1 SFSAQK
7 VVVQLMD
14 QFNYN
19 IPVAKLYQFPTIA
32 GLESFL
38 QGKEKGKTTFS
49 LKRKVSGGNPDIAI
63 IGMECNLPG
72 ATTIDAFWDLLKNG
86 REAITFFKEDEV
98 DVFVPDR
105 IKNDP
110 SYVKARGILKEV
122 EYFDADFFGMNP
134 RLVELMDPQHR
145 LFLETSRNLLEKTGY
160 LADKKDCVIGVYAGC
175 NINTYFNNNVVWHR
189 DKMELQGAIPVESVN
204 DKDYIPARVAYHLNL
219 RGPAVNVNSACS
231 TSAVAIAQAVAG
243 LRAGQC
249 EVAIAGAAAV
259 TAPVNSGHLY
269 EEGSMLNIDGHT
281 RPFDSAGTGTV
292 FSDGIGAILLKPLE
306 DAERDGDFIYAV
318 IKGVGVSND
327 GGNKA
332 SFSAPS
338 VEGQA
343 HAIALAI
350 QDANVESS
358 QISYVEAHGTAT
370 PVGDPIEIEGLKLAF
385 GEQEKKQY
393 CAIGSVKSNI
403 GHANHTAGVAGVIK
417 VALAMQHKQ
426 LPPSINYIKAN
437 PKIDFENS
445 PFVVNNKLKD
455 WVVDGKRIAGVSS
468 FGVGGSNAHIIL
480 EEYNSPAEKNGK
492 EQVPAATPQ
501 IIAWSAKTEKSVTD
515 YSEKLREYINA
526 NPGVA
531 LADIA
536 YTLQNTRQELSVRN
550 ALVVKNLGDLQ
561 DQLAEGSRLAASINV
576 VREKGA
582 NIVFMFPG
590 QGSQY
595 VNMGKELYRNEP
607 VYRDAI
613 DECAGI
619 LLNEMKEDIRKI
631 IFPDQEN
638 EQATSNL
645 KNTYY
650 TQPAIFITSYALA
663 KLYMSWSIL
672 PSALLGHSVGEFVA
686 AHLAGVFSLADAL
699 KIVSTRARLIS
710 GLPGGSMLSVRTS
723 VDTIQP
729 LLPGNISVA
738 AINAPQL
745 CVLSGE
751 DAVVEEF
758 AQVLNKKDI
767 LNKLLR
773 TSHAFHSEMME
784 PIVQPLK
791 EIVQSVT
798 LNVPRIPILSTV
810 TASWLKDEEALS
822 PAYWA
827 DHSRATVRFSGAIK
841 AIEEELQPIFL
852 EVGAGITTTV
862 LTKQHGGETGKRTFA
877 SLDTSNKAEGE
888 SLSMRGAL
896 AKLWL
901 KGAPINW
908 EDIHNGYKPKV
919 LHSLP
924 TYAFDR
930 KRIWIDPLNYA
941 AVSDNNGRA
950 NNGGAVQQ
958 SGSLERV
965 QKSAAATPAR
975 KDIIIKKV
983 AEMIELISG
992 IDLSGANP
1000 HSNFTELGLDS
1011 LLLTQVGS
1019 ALKREFKFPISF
1031 RQLNE
1036 DYDTLNKVAV
1046 FFDEKL
1052 PADAYAQNTDS
1063 FEKGAEAARSQ
1074 EPIQQVITAGNSGDG
1089 GAALT
1094 AIMQQLNMLTQQ
1106 VAKLEEGARLKE
1118 ALAFSGANGSTQ
1130 SEKNA
1135 GINVMD
1141 STKPPMAGARLG
1153 RDRQGNPAWF
1163 IEDANSPGNYIQL

>member
-1 SFSAQK
+1 
-7 VVVQLMD
+7 M
-14 QFNYN
+14 
-19 IPVAKLYQFPTIA
+19 
-32 GLESFL
+32 
-38 QGKEKGKTTFS
+38 
-49 LKRKVSGGNPDIAI
+49 AI

-72 ATTIDAFWDLLKNG
+72 ATTVEAFWDLLKNG
-86 REAITFFKEDEV
+86 REAITFFREDEV
-98 DVFVPDR
+98 DPFVPDR
-105 IKNDP
+105 IKND
-110 SYVKARGILKEV
+110 SNYVKARGILKEV

-160 LADKKDCVIGVYAGC
+160 LADKKDCIIGVYSGC

-219 RGPAVNVNSACS
+219 RGPAVNVNSACA

-292 FSDGIGAILLKPLE
+292 FSDGIGAILLKPLD
-306 DAERDGDFIYAV
+306 DAERDGDIIYAV

-338 VEGQA
+338 IEGQA
-343 HAIALAI
+343 QAIALAI
-350 QDANVESS
+350 QDAQVVPS
-358 QISYVEAHGTAT
+358 QISYIEAHGTAT

-417 VALAMQHKQ
+417 VALSMQHKQ
-426 LPPSINYIKAN
+426 LPPSINFVEAN

-445 PFVVNNKLKD
+445 PFVVNDKLKD
-455 WVVDGKRIAGVSS
+455 WVVDGKRIAGISS
-468 FGVGGSNAHIIL
+468 FGVGGSNAHIIV
-480 EEYNSPAEKNGK
+480 EEYNSPAEKK
-492 EQVPAATPQ
+492 HSEPDQVVTPQ
-501 IIAWSAKTEKSVTD
+501 IIAWSAKTEKSLRD
-515 YSEKLREYINA
+515 YSEKLREYIDA
-526 NPGVA
+526 NPGAA

-536 YTLQNTRQELSVRN
+536 YTLQHTRQELGIRN
-550 ALVVKNLGDLQ
+550 ALVAKNLDDLR
-561 DQLAEGSRLAASINV
+561 DQLTDATKLSSSVNV
-576 VREKGA
+576 VKEKGA

-595 VNMGKELYRNEP
+595 INMGKELYRTEH
-607 VYRDAI
+607 VYRAAI

-619 LLNEMKEDIRKI
+619 LLNEMKEDIRRI
-631 IFPDQEN
+631 IFPEQED
-638 EQATSNL
+638 ERATEHL

-663 KLYMSWSIL
+663 RLYMSWGIL
-672 PSALLGHSVGEFVA
+672 PNALMGHSVGEFVA

-723 VDTIQP
+723 VDAIQSF
-729 LLPGNISVA
+729 LPKNISVA

-751 DAVVEEF
+751 NNVIEAF
-758 AQVLNKKDI
+758 SQVLNKKDI

-784 PIVQPLK
+784 PIVQPL
-791 EIVQSVT
+791 EQVVEAAA

-827 DHSRATVRFSGAIK
+827 DHSRATVRFSGAVK

-862 LTKQHGGETGKRTFA
+862 LTKQHGGEISKRTFA

-888 SLSMRGAL
+888 PAAIKGAL

-901 KGAPINW
+901 KGVTINW
-908 EDIHNGYKPKV
+908 EPIHNGYKPTL
-919 LHSLP
+919 LHSVP
-924 TYAFDR
+924 TYSFDR
-930 KRIWIDPLNYA
+930 KRIWIDPLSD
-941 AVSDNNGRA
+941 AVSDNNRQV
-950 NNGGAVQQ
+950 NNVGTALQ
-958 SGSLERV
+958 SDPVRPV
-965 QKSAAATPAR
+965 QKSVAAAPGR
-975 KDIIIKKV
+975 KEVIIKKV
-983 AEMIELISG
+983 AELIELISG
-992 IDLSGANP
+992 IDLASANP

-1019 ALKREFKFPISF
+1019 ALKREFKLPISF

-1036 DYDTLNKVAV
+1036 DYDTLDKVAV
-1046 FFDEKL
+1046 YFDSKL
-1052 PADAYAQNTDS
+1052 PPDAYAENALS
-1063 FEKGAEAARSQ
+1063 SEKKITEV
-1074 EPIQQVITAGNSGDG
+1074 PQQYPTQRVVAAGNLKEDG
-1089 GAALT
+1089 AVALA

-1106 VAKLEEGARLKE
+1106 VAKLEEGARSKE
-1118 ALAFSGANGSTQ
+1118 TPVLSDVNANRKSDKNEGA
-1130 SEKNA
+1130 
-1135 GINVMD
+1135 IVMD

-1163 IEDANSPGNYIQL
+1163 IEDAGNPGNYIQL